1 MRRKAII
8 VFAITML
15 ITALVFGFSW
25 VYLAQLLRQR
35 LLWADE
41 TASMLTRQLEYTASK
56 AVPDLTSTRIDTS
69 DPKAMRIAVA
79 EYLQTDSNL
88 NDMLESVVGNS
99 QIIYDAAIVD
109 PTGVAILDTNP
120 VLNGKP
126 VPPRADLIV
135 LRDAGFRRQL
145 RMLYNPGAVYNV
157 SIPLQL
163 GEQPFGSVRVGVAT
177 VFLRNELTPRL
188 QQAAFFCVVAIFCS
202 LVLSAVV
209 ANLALGP
216 LKQIAASLDSASTGG
231 TEMLPDDDAPADEV
245 GLVSLKIAHLGRQIR
260 DTNQIFSAL
269 KDNVDHVMAN
279 LQDGLMLFTPDSR
292 VVLVSASAEQFLGRP
307 RHEILGR
314 TAQEIFSD
322 GSPLGAVVLPAFLGQ
337 RKLEQYEFDAAD
349 KRRVQVSLDFIQ
361 EQGATIGALL
371 IMRDLESVQRIE
383 DEIEI
388 SRHLSISGRHTKE
401 VAHEV
406 KNPMNAIVL
415 HLQLLHDK
423 VQRADP
429 ETRRH
434 MDVIGDEI
442 RRLDSVVQT
451 LVDFMRPR
459 DLHEQEIDMR
469 KMLEEVSILAAP
481 DAGQHGVQLAR
492 ELPDEP
498 LLVRVD
504 SDLMKQ
510 AILNLVLNGVQA
522 MEHGGT
528 LTLAARREDDN
539 ILAEVRDQG
548 SGIPPELQE
557 KVFQLYFT
565 TKKEKGGSGI
575 GLAQASQYVELHRGK
590 MDFEST
596 VGVGTTFRLRLPAVN
611 GTRGIQREI
620 PAPSERAV

>member
-1 MRRKAII
+1 MSRKAII
-8 VFAITML
+8 VFAITTL

-25 VYLAQLLRQR
+25 VYLSQLLRQR

-56 AVPDLTSTRIDTS
+56 AVPDLTSTRVDTS
-69 DPKAMRIAVA
+69 NPKALRGAVL
-79 EYLQTDSNL
+79 ESLQSDSNL

-109 PTGVAILDTNP
+109 PTGIAILDTNP
-120 VLNGKP
+120 ALNGKP
-126 VPPRADLIV
+126 IQPRSDLIV

-145 RMLYNPGAVYNV
+145 RLLYNAGTVYDV

-163 GEQPFGSVRVGVAT
+163 GGQPFGSVRVGVAT

-216 LKQIAASLDSASTGG
+216 LKQIAANLDSASVGG
-231 TEMLPDDDAPADEV
+231 TEMLPDTDSPADEV

-269 KDNVDHVMAN
+269 KDNVEQVMAN

-337 RKLEQYEFDAAD
+337 RNLEQYEFDAAD
-349 KRRVQVSLDFIQ
+349 KSRVQVSLDFIQ
-361 EQGATIGALL
+361 EKGAPIGALL
-371 IMRDLESVQRIE
+371 IMRDLESVHRLE

-388 SRHLSISGRHTKE
+388 SRRLSASGHKTKE

-415 HLQLLHDK
+415 HLQLLQDK
-423 VQRADP
+423 MQSTDP

-434 MDVIGDEI
+434 MEVIGDEI
-442 RRLDSVVQT
+442 HRLDRVVQT
-451 LVDFMRPR
+451 LVDFTRPR
-459 DLHEQEIDMR
+459 ELHEQEVDMR
-469 KMLEEVSILAAP
+469 KILDDVSVLAAP
-481 DAGQHGVQLAR
+481 DAERQGVLLVR
-492 ELPDEP
+492 EFSSEP
-498 LLVRVD
+498 LPVRVD

-510 AILNLVLNGVQA
+510 AVLNLVLNGLQA
-522 MEHGGT
+522 MEQGGT
-528 LTLAARREDDN
+528 LTLAARHEGDA
-539 ILAEVRDQG
+539 IVAEVRDQG
-548 SGIPPELQE
+548 RGIPPELQD

-575 GLAQASQYVELHRGK
+575 GLAQASQYVEWHHGK
-590 MDFEST
+590 VEFEST

-611 GTRGIQREI
+611 GDGGAQKEI
-620 PAPSERAV
+620 HQPPEHMG